1 MRCCLPR
8 RWPLPSAS
16 GFFDGDGRHIRF
28 VPAGTGGKR
37 DGMKRLAILGAT
49 GSIGRNT
56 LAILDAF
63 PERFSAVA
71 LTARRNVTLL
81 AEQVKRFRP
90 SLAVVQD
97 DAAARELATRLGR
110 RNTTEVLWG
119 AEGYRAAASHP
130 EAEMVVTAV
139 VGATGLLPTLA
150 AIEAGKDIALAN
162 KETLVMAGP
171 LVMQRAAARGV
182 RILPVDSEHSAIFQ
196 CLEGQ
201 PRQGVERLWLT
212 ASGGPF
218 RDLPGTG
225 FAAIRPADA
234 LRHPTWQMGAKIT
247 IDSATLM
254 NKGLEVIEAQH
265 LFGMSP
271 ERISVVVH
279 PQSIVHSMVAFVDGA
294 VLAQMGPPD
303 MKGAIAYALSYPER
317 LPLAAPALDL
327 AGIGALTFQ
336 APDMV
341 RFPCLGLAFEAGRR
355 GGSLPAVMNAAN
367 EVAVQ
372 AFLAERLSFDA
383 IPRVIDRTLQRHVPL
398 ANPGLEELQAAD
410 RWAREAA
417 EACVARGEA

>member
-1 MRCCLPR
+1 
-8 RWPLPSAS
+8 
-16 GFFDGDGRHIRF
+16 
-28 VPAGTGGKR
+28 
-37 DGMKRLAILGAT
+37 MKRLAILGAT

-56 LAILDAF
+56 LAILEAF
-63 PERFSAVA
+63 PERFCAVA
-71 LTARRNVTLL
+71 LTARGNVALL

-90 SLAVVQD
+90 RLAVVQD
-97 DAAARELATRLGR
+97 ETAAHELSARLGR
-110 RNTTEVLWG
+110 PMATEVLWG
-119 AEGYRAAASHP
+119 PEGYRAAASHP
-130 EAEMVVTAV
+130 EAEMVVSAL
-139 VGATGLLPTLA
+139 VGAAGLLPTLA

-218 RDLPGTG
+218 RDLPAAG

-234 LRHPTWQMGAKIT
+234 LRHPTWRMGAKIS

-265 LFGMSP
+265 LFAMP
-271 ERISVVVH
+271 VERISVVVH

-294 VLAQMGPPD
+294 LLAQMGPPD
-303 MKGAIAYALSYPER
+303 MKGAIAYALAYPER
-317 LPLAAPALDL
+317 LPRPTAALDL
-327 AGIGALTFQ
+327 AGIGALTFEE
-336 APDMV
+336 PDTD

-372 AFLAERLSFDA
+372 AFLAERLPFNG
-383 IPRVIDRTLQRHVPL
+383 IPRVIDQTLQRHVPL
-398 ANPGLEELQAAD
+398 ARPGLEELQAAD
-410 RWAREAA
+410 RWARGAA
-417 EACVARGEA
+417 EVFVARGEA